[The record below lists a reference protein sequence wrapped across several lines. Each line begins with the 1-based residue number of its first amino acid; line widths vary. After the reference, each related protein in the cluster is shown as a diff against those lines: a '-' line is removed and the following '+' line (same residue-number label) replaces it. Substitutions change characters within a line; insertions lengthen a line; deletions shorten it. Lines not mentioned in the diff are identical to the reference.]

1 MCFWKRC
8 FPNILYT
15 FSAVYLGLGA
25 EGSSLHRGTRTS
37 FSTATSTALPGRIP
51 WGSKARLDI
60 STLRD
65 VLGVPLPV
73 GYTRREA
80 CERHPDETEPRQ
92 QMQKRAEVLLYDP
105 SERLSKDTLWR
116 EHFGCVHQRP
126 PHFGHHPELTNT
138 DDNWNRNWELWFQ
151 DHHNSQVQ
159 SLYSHYVLKHET
171 YHFYWDS
178 CTLTWL
184 PFSMKLPCEQVRMLR
199 KNNYP
204 VYKCLIIWSGR
215 KLRL

>member
-92 QMQKRAEVLLYDP
+92 QMQKKSRSSTLRSFWT
-105 SERLSKDTLWR
+105 SEQRHAGKGTLWLR
-116 EHFGCVHQRP
+116 ASETSSLRSP
-126 PHFGHHPELTNT
+126 PRAH
-138 DDNWNRNWELWFQ
+138 
-151 DHHNSQVQ
+151 
-159 SLYSHYVLKHET
+159 KHR
-171 YHFYWDS
+171 WQ
-178 CTLTWL
+178 L
-184 PFSMKLPCEQVRMLR
+184 EQ
-199 KNNYP
+199 
-204 VYKCLIIWSGR
+204 
-215 KLRL
+215 KLRALVSGSPQQPSTKSL